1 MKLLPVALA
10 VTATLSSFST
20 FAETDPLDNI
30 QLDDQQP
37 LVISP
42 QSDIPD
48 GIVFSGYARYGFHFS
63 DDTQKYVSADGQI
76 GRAHV

>member
-42 QSDIPD
+42 ETKILMGSFFFWLCSLWIS
-48 GIVFSGYARYGFHFS
+48 FF
-63 DDTQKYVSADGQI
+63 
-76 GRAHV
+76 